1 MKAQTLVEAIHA
13 GNEYLQIITNTKPEV
28 TIRQVEDEEMNS
40 KSVQVAQSKPSEMEI
55 FLQARRQL
63 TSKVVS

>member
-1 MKAQTLVEAIHA
+1 MKPQSLIKAIHA